1 MNRKTTPINNII
13 PDRTTYF
20 TYTIEC
26 LETVLQS
33 VIDHY
38 FSKVEVLR
46 R

>member
-13 PDRTTYF
+13 PDRTTYANH
-20 TYTIEC
+20 TIEC
-26 LETVLQS
+26 LETLIQS